1 MRILKM
7 VILLA
12 LAVLLVSFGVQAK
25 AKKASIAGSSHDLRP
40 MFMTPSYSL
49 CNYCHIIHKA
59 GPSPVGP
66 GPWLWNHT
74 LSSVASYGVYSSPTF
89 DPLGTDIADLGG
101 ATTQSNLCLSCH
113 DGTVALESAYVQ
125 VTPGMGPTY
134 VGGPFQIKDLS
145 KTHPVNFTFNTA
157 LATAAN
163 LQVPNSSSSVDAA
176 GEVPLWAGK
185 MQCGT
190 CHDPHNGA
198 GGPFIRKFPTQATGT
213 FCTYCHL

>member
-1 MRILKM
+1 MRVVKV
-7 VILLA
+7 VILLV
-12 LAVLLVSFGVQAK
+12 LAVLLASYGISAK

-40 MFMTPSYSL
+40 MFGTASYTL
-49 CNYCHIIHKA
+49 CNYCHIVHKT
-59 GPSPVGP
+59 GPAPTSP

-101 ATTQSNLCLSCH
+101 ASTQSNLCLSCH
-113 DGTVALESAYVQ
+113 DGTVALESAYSPVA
-125 VTPGMGPTY
+125 PGPGPTY
-134 VGGPFQIKDLS
+134 VGGPFTIRDLS
-145 KTHPVNFTFNTA
+145 KTHPVNFTYDGN
-157 LATAAN
+157 LATAAS

-198 GGPFIRKFPTQATGT
+198 GGPFLRSFPHQASGSS
-213 FCTYCHL
+213 CNYCHL